1 MPQNVGGNF
10 GGNTGHTDKPQ
21 DQYGA
26 QRRKNRVFAPVTMKM
41 IQEAQPRPDDVCEI
55 EGEAINDVSD
65 KNTYDR

>member
-10 GGNTGHTDKPQ
+10 GGNTGHMDKPQ

-41 IQEAQPRPDDVCEI
+41 KL
-55 EGEAINDVSD
+55 SD
-65 KNTYDR
+65 IHDLIAGAKLTLVTLDQYKN